1 MSSETY
7 RQSSRLTELG
17 KSVDPENRL
26 LSRGPR
32 FRADAEI
39 VKDIALT
46 ASGLLSRRIGGPPT
60 HPPAP
65 ALLFKRPV
73 SFSEKPWPTSTGEGR
88 YRRGLYAFQYI
99 SAPYPVFETFD
110 ARNGATACVERSRSN
125 TPLQALTTLKEELFM
140 DASRALARR
149 IASTDADDDDQLEH
163 AYRLCLS
170 RPPLPEERA
179 LLEEL
184 LSRTRSQLA
193 AGRGDPPARHRGQ
206 DGRSWLQLSGG
217 SGPRARPACDDPAP
231 AWVRSHQVD
240 VPFPRRGLQAD
251 GRERQRRPAAA
262 RMNSGQVASASRRN
276 GSGTRAGDWNEPA
289 SRRAQERR
297 SPCPERDRDGA
308 STAQTNLRNLSL
320 MISTTWSGSRLH
332 QSCSE
337 KISTSQA
344 PV

>member
-1 MSSETY
+1 MDTGWSLKHLHRLIVSSETY

-149 IASTDADDDDQLEH
+149 IASTDAGDDDQLEH

-193 AGRGDPPARHRGQ
+193 AGAGIRPRVTVGRTDDLGFNSVEDPVHVHDLHATILHLLGFDHTKLTYRFQGGDFRLTDASGNVVP
-206 DGRSWLQLSGG
+206 QLL
-217 SGPRARPACDDPAP
+217 A
-231 AWVRSHQVD
+231 
-240 VPFPRRGLQAD
+240 
-251 GRERQRRPAAA
+251 
-262 RMNSGQVASASRRN
+262 
-276 GSGTRAGDWNEPA
+276 
-289 SRRAQERR
+289 
-297 SPCPERDRDGA
+297 
-308 STAQTNLRNLSL
+308 
-320 MISTTWSGSRLH
+320 
-332 QSCSE
+332 
-337 KISTSQA
+337 
-344 PV
+344 